1 MAFTCTYPIGA
12 DFHTRPIILVWAN
25 GWFGKTLRGW
35 EGSPDYFPITIS
47 KVILRWKSFSGS
59 APCTIDAQA
68 YLSVED
74 FRLVAGEQ
82 IQKAGAALV

>member
-1 MAFTCTYPIGA
+1 MEKF
-12 DFHTRPIILVWAN
+12 FRQ
-25 GWFGKTLRGW
+25 R
-35 EGSPDYFPITIS
+35 
-47 KVILRWKSFSGS
+47 
-59 APCTIDAQA
+59 PCTIDAQA